1 MGLQTVLIILAY
13 VASVI
18 YSVPI
23 NSEDHDIRIAAAQKL
38 AEAHPVA
45 WAEAQAA
52 VAAAH
57 AAGGDGR
64 VANDRRLDLSDEE
77 AEEWAASLRWYA
89 EQANHDSRRLNVLR
103 GSRSANTP
111 EAESDVD
118 VQQQRQ
124 LAKKA
129 NQNLLDRVA
138 RDGSLVKAGTPLT
151 ASELHVSCWK
161 VDSYCLVGHFLP
173 ERSGSLG

>member
-1 MGLQTVLIILAY
+1 MRLRGVLFTIAY
-13 VASVI
+13 AVGVVCSFPVT
-18 YSVPI
+18 
-23 NSEDHDIRIAAAQKL
+23 SEDYEVRIAAAQKL

-57 AAGGDGR
+57 TTGGNSQP
-64 VANDRRLDLSDEE
+64 VNDRRLDLSDEE
-77 AEEWAASLRWYA
+77 AEQWAASLRWYA
-89 EQANHDSRRLNVLR
+89 EQADHEGRRLNVLR
-103 GSRSANTP
+103 GGRSGNIP
-111 EAESDVD
+111 EAEANTDA
-118 VQQQRQ
+118 QPQRQ

-151 ASELHVSCWK
+151 ASELHVS
-161 VDSYCLVGHFLP
+161 
-173 ERSGSLG
+173 